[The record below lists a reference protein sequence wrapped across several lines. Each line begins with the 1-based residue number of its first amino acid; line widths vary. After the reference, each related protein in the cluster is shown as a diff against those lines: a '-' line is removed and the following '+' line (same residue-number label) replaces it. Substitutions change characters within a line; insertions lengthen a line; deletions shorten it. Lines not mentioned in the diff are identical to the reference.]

1 MHSPTIRSPTPH
13 SILTSIPCRHAIS
26 PPNAINTPFLSRTT
40 PHLSSPVTN
49 SLPKNTPHLK
59 SETTYSK
66 LDSGHT
72 QFNYTTKMLLLKP
85 IENKPTT
92 TTPTVTLEQPLNP
105 LYAPRPAAKGKCAVH
120 LCSACHK
127 IFVPVEGGMCIAC
140 ECSWSWNVRG
150 GGTNCDIGQLGA

>member
-1 MHSPTIRSPTPH
+1 MPPCNLSPERHKYPFPLARSPPLLSPRHQFSLKKHPTPQIRNH
-13 SILTSIPCRHAIS
+13 IFQPRY
-26 PPNAINTPFLSRTT
+26 
-40 PHLSSPVTN
+40 
-49 SLPKNTPHLK
+49 
-59 SETTYSK
+59 TTYP
-66 LDSGHT
+66 
-72 QFNYTTKMLLLKP
+72 FNYTTKMLLLKP

-92 TTPTVTLEQPLNP
+92 TTPTVTLAQPLNP